1 MLCVCSL
8 CPSSSSFL
16 SLDISFLAKSWLM
29 AITVCWLLLVHLL
42 LKDWPLILSWIKIWG
57 VSWPWIQNV
66 NLMISRPFS
75 YHFYLVISRW
85 KTCKLPPRLRNEGKQ
100 KLVNCDH
107 LRHWSCILSHKTGL
121 MGSLGQLS
129 DSSKLSKPYPWE
141 ITSEWLW
148 FGCEHLMWSSSVV
161 HLIRQHQRWYWH
173 QINTLFLSS
182 NVYFSLFGNEKC
194 TSNMHC
200 EKCQNLFVNCHVN
213 FFSL

>member
-1 MLCVCSL
+1 MKQVQGLASVTFLVLVLGNDKVFRVRCYKQRTELRCHKWVLFVTPHTHRNIQRDVDIDKCCCFCDVAKNKVSITLSLSKTSLANESNLYKVLCVCSL

-107 LRHWSCILSHKTGL
+107 LRHWSCI
-121 MGSLGQLS
+121 
-129 DSSKLSKPYPWE
+129 
-141 ITSEWLW
+141 
-148 FGCEHLMWSSSVV
+148 
-161 HLIRQHQRWYWH
+161 
-173 QINTLFLSS
+173 
-182 NVYFSLFGNEKC
+182 
-194 TSNMHC
+194 
-200 EKCQNLFVNCHVN
+200 
-213 FFSL
+213 